1 MSDQNID
8 QQCRHSAVR
17 CGVQVDSWQIED
29 CEQQH
34 SCVLSVSSSRNIEAD
49 FSSDLSTGSLLL
61 ASSYLS
67 SQSSKSDKL
76 V

>member
-29 CEQQH
+29 C
-34 SCVLSVSSSRNIEAD
+34 VSSSTAVY
-49 FSSDLSTGSLLL
+49 S
-61 ASSYLS
+61 
-67 SQSSKSDKL
+67 